1 MQLCFGHK
9 FIRWWRVIKEIAQD
23 YNSHPSMIK
32 VREKF
37 DNSQNKGKF
46 QFNSVTTPEIL
57 KLFKN
62 IDAKKGAGNDKMPLN

>member
-1 MQLCFGHK
+1 
-9 FIRWWRVIKEIAQD
+9 
-23 YNSHPSMIK
+23 MIK